1 MREIGPSSEDEMILA
16 FVRAEFHSPRF
27 KPLFRKALGGDA
39 NLVYRPR
46 LDDPE
51 ENRAR
56 KNALAMVRG
65 YGVNKYLF
73 TNFPTDA
80 TWIRL
85 ACTRD
90 DIGAMK
96 YANHPTWTTLS
107 HGSRLV
113 RDGSANVESTPTGED
128 VNDHVLAVVREIA
141 QGRTFAEL
149 IVAAEDEDAVPILVE
164 GHARATAYV
173 RALPANAEVEVITAR
188 APDLS
193 RWSFY

>member
-1 MREIGPSSEDEMILA
+1 MILA

-65 YGVNKYLF
+65 
-73 TNFPTDA
+73 
-80 TWIRL
+80 
-85 ACTRD
+85 CTRD